1 MQIIFGHYDTYQKND
16 KLLQLINLI
25 SKHAFSNVLI
35 GGPTASGK
43 SVLSDFICDTSQ
55 HKFVSLQHYNNQGW
69 DEVRDINHANLFK
82 QYTNLIGT
90 IHAANIDN
98 TVERI
103 KDLSNVTNLKE
114 LNLDIIIF
122 LNSRH
127 FKERIMEI
135 EFIR

>member
-1 MQIIFGHYDTYQKND
+1 MQIILGHYDTYQKND

-35 GGPTASGK
+35 AGPTASGR
-43 SVLSDFICDTSQ
+43 STLSDFICEKSQ
-55 HKFVSLQHYNNQGW
+55 HKFVSLFNYNQIF
-69 DEVRDINHANLFK
+69 DDFRDINHANIFK

-103 KDLSNVTNLKE
+103 KYLSNVTNLKE

-135 EFIR
+135 KFIR

>member
-55 HKFVSLQHYNNQGW
+55 HKFVSLQHYNQGW

-135 EFIR
+135 KFIR